1 MKKVI
6 SLIVFLFLSQFG
18 YSQIF
23 YNPISKNLRYA
34 GVMEPEVM
42 ELLTLD
48 EKNMLNECIIECGV
62 NPDSVVWIS
71 KKVYNN
77 IVDPYFYSTKMVY
90 KKTSNRLGGNKIRN
104 GRNALKIP
112 EFIMFIDRYNG
123 EFEVVIQMYY

>member
-6 SLIVFLFLSQFG
+6 SLIVLLFLTQFG

>member
-23 YNPISKNLRYA
+23 YNPVSKNLRYA

-104 GRNALKIP
+104 GRNTLKIP